1 MKTIKIKKYVKDQL
15 EVFADGESLNKA
27 MRRLLESSDVVG
39 CVELDES
46 PVNVNIDDDVWE
58 MLKRCK
64 VVTSESHSDT
74 ISRLLTEVDES

>member
-27 MRRLLESSDVVG
+27 MRRLLESSDVVE